1 MLLSSTLYLDGSKP
15 FTASVAST
23 MTTVSN
29 DDTTMDTTPYTTS
42 DTYPEWDHTM
52 TNSYQFRQTVQP
64 GVYNRWFS
72 EPLHSINSQYDPFN
86 HRQKRNT
93 DIESKSIVRQDPS
106 AILIFLIFL
115 WNAF

>member
-1 MLLSSTLYLDGSKP
+1 
-15 FTASVAST
+15 

-29 DDTTMDTTPYTTS
+29 DDTTLDTTPYTTPDMNS
-42 DTYPEWDHTM
+42 EWYHTIA
-52 TNSYQFRQTVQP
+52 NSYQFRQTVQP

-72 EPLHSINSQYDPFN
+72 EPLNSINSHYGPDN
-86 HRQKRNT
+86 HRHKRNT
-93 DIESKSIVRQDPS
+93 DIESKSTIRQDPS